1 MLIWS
6 TIWATKNAALQLQ
19 NSYEYIWELLRST
32 SQSGPDVSSASI
44 NHAGQGGSGLS
55 TLPFNLDMNQ
65 RQCGECLSATRKL
78 YWMFDSNLI
87 FVHQHSDT
95 SFWKQGFIEKSNLLD
110 NTHFFFFLRM
120 DNFKYSNWIYRHVR
134 TVTVVPQSHANTK
147 ILSQQWSSIHE
158 QMTPKQVVFI
168 LFENTPEDLWI
179 INSMNQ
185 HLTDYKFSEKL
196 SFSVSE
202 HLTCITTWLVFIWK
216 LKIT

>member
-95 SFWKQGFIEKSNLLD
+95 SFWKQGFIEKSNL
-110 NTHFFFFLRM
+110 HFFWEWTISNIRIEYIGMLERSQWFLSRM
-120 DNFKYSNWIYRHVR
+120 QTQKYWANSGVQFMNKWLQNRLFLFSLKTLRKTYESSTQWINIWL
-134 TVTVVPQSHANTK
+134 TT
-147 ILSQQWSSIHE
+147 
-158 QMTPKQVVFI
+158 
-168 LFENTPEDLWI
+168 
-179 INSMNQ
+179 NSLKNY
-185 HLTDYKFSEKL
+185 HSR
-196 SFSVSE
+196 
-202 HLTCITTWLVFIWK
+202 LVNI
-216 LKIT
+216 